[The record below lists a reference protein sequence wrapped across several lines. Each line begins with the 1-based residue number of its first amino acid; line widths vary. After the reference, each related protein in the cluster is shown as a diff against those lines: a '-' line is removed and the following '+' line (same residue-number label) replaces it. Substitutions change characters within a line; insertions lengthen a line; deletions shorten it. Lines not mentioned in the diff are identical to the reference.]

1 MKPEDIL
8 KLIKEGS
15 IEVIEGLGALESMGK
30 NLTVAGRALEDVSK
44 DARKLIIVAE
54 KLSKKMAPHKS

>member
-8 KLIKEGS
+8 KMVKEGS

-30 NLTVAGRALEDVSK
+30 NLAVAGRALEEVSK
-44 DARKLIIVAE
+44 DARKLTIVVE
-54 KLSKKMAPHKS
+54 KLSKKIHK

>member
-8 KLIKEGS
+8 RLVKEGS
-15 IEVIEGLGALESMGK
+15 IEVIEGLGSLESMGK
-30 NLTVAGRALEDVSK
+30 NLAIAGHALEEASK

-54 KLSKKMAPHKS
+54 KLSKKLAPHKS